1 MAKKASPKKATKK
14 ASAKKTVSKAKVVKA
29 SAISKAD
36 LSTAALLSK
45 IQVTLDG
52 KKKRNLSKTEIA
64 RAAECL
70 SRTGKILISL
80 QSVIVDGT
88 KSGTDSGTQLI
99 D

>member
-1 MAKKASPKKATKK
+1 MAKKATPKKAAKK
-14 ASAKKTVSKAKVVKA
+14 ASAKKTVSKAKAVKPA
-29 SAISKAD
+29 AISKAD
-36 LSTAALLSK
+36 LATSALLSK

-52 KKKRNLSKTEIA
+52 KRKRSLSKTEIA

-80 QSVIVDGT
+80 ESVIVDGT